1 MNKIARKIIVVF
13 LMLSFSVS
21 LFATSASAE
30 TLYNETTESSSA
42 YKKVLDPY
50 NYTSARM
57 MGMGGAGIAGFYN
70 ADSLYIN
77 PASLANKGVVVNLP
91 AVSFT
96 IYNLDTLNKYDVKF
110 SEDDAKDAA
119 VSYIADLAS
128 GKGYNS
134 IADVSM
140 NTSVKIKGFALGLDI
155 KGSMLSYNASGNLSS
170 FQAIPVVDMVASFGY
185 GHRFFKESAITLDLG
200 VAARATVR
208 EYFNSI
214 SYDDLVD
221 VITANDSYDAL
232 TNMLDGNPGAIGFA
246 LPIDVAA
253 NLNLPYGITLSGVI
267 RNLNGDRTYCYADEA
282 KDLDAKYDSNK
293 HKFSSDP
300 TFNVGLGWKP
310 RLGSLERYI
319 SPSFVF
325 DLVDITSESS
335 SNDFD
340 NDKYL
345 LSHTRIGAEVE
356 LFRFLKFRAG
366 LSQGYVTVGAG
377 FDIMNCFHVDAA
389 YFTQEFGTGLG
400 VKPVDAFT
408 IRFSILHE

>member
-21 LFATSASAE
+21 LFAISGADD
-30 TLYNETTESSSA
+30 LYDKTTQSSSA

-50 NYTSARM
+50 TYTSARM

-96 IYNLDTLNKYDVKF
+96 IYNLDTLNKYDVKL

-134 IADVSM
+134 IADVSL
-140 NTSVKIKGFALGLDI
+140 NTSVKIKGFALGLDL
-155 KGSMLSYNASGNLSS
+155 KGSMLTYNAAGNLSS
-170 FQAIPVVDMVASFGY
+170 FQAIPVVDLVASFGY

-200 VAARATVR
+200 IAARATVR
-208 EYFNSI
+208 EYFKSI
-214 SYDDLVD
+214 SYNDVVD
-221 VITANDSYDAL
+221 VITANDSYDTL
-232 TNMLDGNPGAIGFA
+232 TNMLDSNPGAIGFA

-377 FDIMNCFHVDAA
+377 FDIMNCIHVDAA